1 MMVSLS
7 EPRRPSASAVS
18 ACAKRQQEGKGERR
32 SEEGGYVT
40 GYIHTPRPE
49 ARATLR
55 KAGSGSREW
64 NLSSNVTPE

>member
-18 ACAKRQQEGKGERR
+18 ACAKRQQGGKGERR

-49 ARATLR
+49 ARAPLR

-64 NLSSNVTPE
+64 NWSSSYSR